1 MMDMEPKCYYEAPKC
16 ECKTKKCCVDLI
28 LTILLVAFAFT
39 LGLIIGA
46 IAGVLVLLGLGAV
59 IAIAVILGLL
69 IVLRIVTLVFSK
81 KEKKCCCK

>member
-1 MMDMEPKCYYEAPKC
+1 MDMEPNCYYEEPKC
-16 ECKTKKCCVDLI
+16 CNKNRKCCVDLI

-69 IVLRIVTLVFSK
+69 IVLRIVALVCAK
-81 KEKKCCCK
+81 KDKKCCCR

>member
-1 MMDMEPKCYYEAPKC
+1 MDMEPNCYYEEPKC
-16 ECKTKKCCVDLI
+16 YNKNRKCCVDLI

-46 IAGVLVLLGLGAV
+46 FAGILVLLGLSAF

-69 IVLRIVTLVFSK
+69 IVLRIITLVCTK
-81 KEKKCCCK
+81 KEKKCCCR

>member
-1 MMDMEPKCYYEAPKC
+1 MDMEPKCYYEEPKC
-16 ECKTKKCCVDLI
+16 CCKNRKCCVDLI

-46 IAGVLVLLGLGAV
+46 IAGILVLLGLSAI

-69 IVLRIVTLVFSK
+69 IVLRIVTLVCCK
-81 KEKKCCCK
+81 KNKKCCE

>member
-1 MMDMEPKCYYEAPKC
+1 MDMEPNCYYEEPKC
-16 ECKTKKCCVDLI
+16 CNKNRKCCVDLI

-46 IAGVLVLLGLGAV
+46 IAGILVLLGLSAF

-69 IVLRIVTLVFSK
+69 IVLRIVALVCAK
-81 KEKKCCCK
+81 KDKKCCSR

>member
-1 MMDMEPKCYYEAPKC
+1 M
-16 ECKTKKCCVDLI
+16 DLI

-46 IAGVLVLLGLGAV
+46 IAGILVLLGLSAF

-69 IVLRIVTLVFSK
+69 IVLRIVALVCAK
-81 KEKKCCCK
+81 KDKKCCSR